1 MTKKSSARLAR
12 DAQAKEAQQATKK
25 VKDHLQNNTA
35 WDDLKKTSTSIYE
48 LLNYDSQILGLFF
61 SQEPLMAMVPA
72 NQRER
77 VINSLSTLRND
88 VVTLLDIHQ
97 SIAAKHQAFS
107 GRAATEEEGLK
118 THECYMAYMDVAA
131 RFEQLDKPIIDYLNG
146 VRIDVIARVTE
157 LEHELAEK
165 AKSKEAAEAAEQTAP
180 TTGE

>member
-77 VINSLSTLRND
+77 VINSLTTLRND
-88 VVTLLDIHQ
+88 VVTLLDDPSIHRCKAPSFQ
-97 SIAAKHQAFS
+97 RPSRNRRR
-107 GRAATEEEGLK
+107 RAE
-118 THECYMAYMDVAA
+118 D
-131 RFEQLDKPIIDYLNG
+131 P
-146 VRIDVIARVTE
+146 
-157 LEHELAEK
+157 
-165 AKSKEAAEAAEQTAP
+165 
-180 TTGE
+180 